1 MGLAKQVHNHV
12 MVKKIKKLTKT
23 FVTLSLED
31 IAKRTGLEN
40 ASVAENFIV
49 DQVGGRWVRMV
60 MCDDT
65 DLWMDIRT
73 LGGTWVNSCT
83 SR

>member
-12 MVKKIKKLTKT
+12 MVKKIRKMTKT

-40 ASVAENFIV
+40 AAAAEKYIV
-49 DQVGGRWVRMV
+49 DQVGKVVR
-60 MCDDT
+60 
-65 DLWMDIRT
+65 R
-73 LGGTWVNSCT
+73 
-83 SR
+83 